1 MAARKDSSLMEERST
16 WLSSWTPPCWGRPGC
31 GEVGIGHLYI
41 YIYLLLAYVI
51 FLLYYNSVVS
61 PKNYGIIIHKKEG
74 IFMRTRSRLISVIIC
89 VLIAIPMLSI
99 PAFAYETN
107 GNKIV
112 NPITFIPNSQFGAT
126 SKSHMRE
133 AVEKWNVAAGSTKM
147 SVSTT
152 THSQTTG
159 FPRRDDKCYVYRI
172 NTGTNDYIAACKS
185 YRNVFGYLYEADINI
200 NVYYAFANSAQAGCY
215 DLYSVFLHETG
226 HAMGLADLYGSG
238 DTAKVM
244 YGYSSLN
251 TTKRNL
257 TADDRAGIAS
267 IYS

>member
-1 MAARKDSSLMEERST
+1 
-16 WLSSWTPPCWGRPGC
+16 
-31 GEVGIGHLYI
+31 
-41 YIYLLLAYVI
+41 
-51 FLLYYNSVVS
+51 
-61 PKNYGIIIHKKEG
+61 
-74 IFMRTRSRLISVIIC
+74 
-89 VLIAIPMLSI
+89 
-99 PAFAYETN
+99 
-107 GNKIV
+107 
-112 NPITFIPNSQFGAT
+112 
-126 SKSHMRE
+126 MRE